1 MLRYTLFFI
10 CLIPFVS
17 IGQKKFR
24 LSFYQQNEEVLALEK
39 TVYFKS
45 KKELLNYTKD
55 VRNENLRK
63 GYVLANID
71 SLAWKDSISA
81 SAYMYRGPQFD
92 RLKISVAEQDRFLI
106 RKIPRLSERFLRNAS
121 FYPAEVER
129 VLSEVLSFLENNGF
143 PYASVRL
150 IWDGVYA
157 SENQAE
163 LIINRGPEV
172 ILTKIHIKGEAEV
185 SEKFLTNLIAIK
197 EGDYFSQEGLER
209 ISARIKQT
217 LFLDEIKPHEL
228 LFTPEGF
235 ELFLYL
241 KTAPVSLVNGVVG
254 LQPNSVTGKSV
265 FTGDVRLRLQNVL
278 KRGEL
283 FDVNWRSLQPQTQ
296 DLTIKLNYPFLLNT
310 PFGIDGAFDLYKR
323 DTTFLTTVGRI
334 GVQYFL
340 SGGSYIKV
348 FYEGENSNLLSGAQ
362 SSSLGN
368 LSSVSSNRYGL
379 GFFRRQLDYLP
390 NPSKGFLIEVNG
402 LIGARTSRVPASD
415 SVTSSTTFAA
425 RLDLEWFVPLA
436 KRHVL
441 RITNSTRAYYAPE
454 VFTNE
459 LNRFGGLTTQRGFDE
474 EELFASTRSTFTV
487 EYRFLVDKNSHAFLF
502 YDQSFYEN
510 SAQQYYFDSPFGTGA
525 GFSFGTNIGVFSIS
539 YGIGKQFDNPMLL
552 REGKVHFGYVSFF

>member
-296 DLTIKLNYPFLLNT
+296 DLKIKLNYPFLLNT

>member
-1 MLRYTLFFI
+1 MLRYALFFI

-92 RLKISVAEQDRFLI
+92 RLKISVAEEDRFLI
-106 RKIPRLSERFLRNAS
+106 RKIPRLSERFLRNVS

-197 EGDYFSQEGLER
+197 EGDYFNQEQLER

-296 DLTIKLNYPFLLNT
+296 DLKIKLNYPFLLNT

-390 NPSKGFLIEVNG
+390 NPSKGFFIEVNG

-415 SVTSSTTFAA
+415 SVTSSTTYAA

-441 RITNSTRAYYAPE
+441 RITNNTRAYYAPE

-474 EELFASTRSTFTV
+474 EELFASTRSTFTA